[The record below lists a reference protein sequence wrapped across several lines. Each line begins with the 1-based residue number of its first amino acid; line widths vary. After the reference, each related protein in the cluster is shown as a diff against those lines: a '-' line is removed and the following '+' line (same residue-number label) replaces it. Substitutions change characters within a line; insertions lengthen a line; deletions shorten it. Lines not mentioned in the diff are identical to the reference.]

1 MVEQH
6 IRTCILYEFKLHHN
20 ASEATRNINF
30 AWGDGSVSERS
41 TQRYFQKFRS
51 GNFSIEN
58 DDRGKPDTVV
68 SNDHLKAVVESDTR
82 TSVRKLADELSVTKS
97 TISRHLQ
104 ELGKVKKLD
113 KWIPHQLN
121 DKQENQRFEICSSLV
136 IRNRNDPFLSRIV
149 TCDEK
154 WVLYDNRRR
163 SAQWLEADEKPKHVP
178 KKSLHPKKTMITV
191 WWSAAGLIH
200 YNFLK
205 TGESITAQSYCN
217 EIDVMHQKL
226 LQNQPALVNRKGPIL
241 LHDNARPH
249 VSRITT
255 QKLHDLKYE
264 VLPHP
269 AYSPDLSPSDYYMF
283 KHVDKFLTNK
293 MFRNEGDIQNAILQ
307 FFESRNP
314 DFYEK
319 GIYALL
325 PRWQKCI
332 ENNGKYFDE

>member
-6 IRTCILYEFKLHHN
+6 IRVCILYEFKLHHN
-20 ASEATRNINF
+20 ASEATKNINF
-30 AWGDGSVSERS
+30 AWGDGSVSQRT
-41 TQRYFQKFRS
+41 TQRYFQKFKT
-51 GNFSIEN
+51 GNFSVEN
-58 DDRGKPDTVV
+58 DDRGRPDIVV
-68 SNDHLKAVVESDTR
+68 SNDRLKEVVESDTR
-82 TSVRKLADELSVTKS
+82 KSVRKLADELSVSKS
-97 TISRHLQ
+97 TISRHLK

-163 SAQWLEADEKPKHVP
+163 SAQWLDADEKPKHVP
-178 KKSLHPKKTMITV
+178 KQSLHPKKTMITV
-191 WWSAAGLIH
+191 WWSASGLIH

-205 TGESITAQSYCN
+205 AGESITAQSYCN

-249 VSRITT
+249 VSRLTM

-269 AYSPDLSPSDYYMF
+269 PYSPDLSPSDYYMF
-283 KHVDKFLTNK
+283 KHMDTFLANK
-293 MFRNEGDIQNAILQ
+293 MFGNQGDVQNAILQ
-307 FFESRNP
+307 FFESRNT
-314 DFYEK
+314 DFYKE
-319 GIYALL
+319 GIYAILS
-325 PRWQKCI
+325 RWQKCI
-332 ENNGKYFDE
+332 DSNGKYFDE